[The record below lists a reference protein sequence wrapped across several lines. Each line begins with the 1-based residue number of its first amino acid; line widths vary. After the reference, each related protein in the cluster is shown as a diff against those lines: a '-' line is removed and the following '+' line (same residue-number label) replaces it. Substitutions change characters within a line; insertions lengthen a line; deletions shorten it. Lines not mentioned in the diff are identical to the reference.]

1 MLSRIPYSANGCCG
15 YQLEWQLI
23 TSGDVELNPGP
34 DTNTSGNEQSR
45 RVVNHPIMNSSNKS
59 LKIGEWNVNNLTD
72 VKFEQIK
79 LFLTSHN
86 IDVMFLIETF
96 LKPNVSGSVY
106 EIPGYSMYR
115 KDRAGN
121 KKGGGI
127 LAYVNSQL
135 KANRLYDLEDENV
148 EIMWLS
154 ICPYSSNRALLAGAV
169 YRPPSSNADTDIK
182 LENNIEN
189 AYLKNYEM
197 HILVLDIGLSDHLP
211 LIIQRKYSK
220 AKRSSKQLHNT
231 IKYRNFKN
239 LNADEFVKS
248 LECTAWDSAFVFD
261 DINDIADSIE
271 KMLIEVVDM
280 YMPLNHKRVKKQNQ
294 PAWMSDEI
302 MNSIRNRDNLLKKA
316 RKSNIPADW
325 ALYKHARCKTTNM
338 IKFSKRQF
346 IQESIENN
354 QGNPKGIWK
363 VLKSLSGKKNN
374 PITIDELKVNDA
386 VVKDKAEIAEA
397 MNDAFINIASRISQG
412 NQNNAEFDGEKLV
425 DFVKLKIGKDCFEIP
440 PITSTQV
447 LAALNS
453 MPTNKSTGCDGLSAR
468 ILKLAAPVLS
478 QPFCRLMNYSIS
490 SGTFPIKWK
499 TAKVTPL
506 HKSGS
511 RDDADNYRPIS
522 ILPVISKV
530 LEKHV
535 ATSFYKYLQDH
546 NLLYKFQSGF
556 RANHST
562 ETALINLVDELF
574 FNMDDDKVT
583 CLTFIDFKKAFD
595 LINHKTLLKKLAIYG
610 VDGSSIAWFTSYL
623 SARKQF
629 VKLNECVS
637 TCQVVSQGVPQGSI
651 LGPLLF
657 ITFINDMPL
666 HMPDPNVEIYAD
678 DTTLARSASIDK
690 LPVLTRMINQD
701 LICLERWCNE
711 NGMVI
716 NTSKTKCCNIHKNN

>member
-1 MLSRIPYSANGCCG
+1 MAITSVLPLDRCEWILKTKNLSQASQISIPMAKNGPGKRYMLSRIPYSTNGCCG
-15 YQLEWQLI
+15 YQLERQLI

-72 VKFEQIK
+72 VK
-79 LFLTSHN
+79 
-86 IDVMFLIETF
+86 
-96 LKPNVSGSVY
+96 
-106 EIPGYSMYR
+106 

-197 HILVLDIGLSDHLP
+197 HILGDFNINYLDLSYKKHHLAKAMHSMKLSQMVNSVTRPASATCLDHYYTTHPEFTVGISVLDIGLSDHLP

-363 VLKSLSGKKNN
+363 VLKSLSGKKSN

-453 MPTNKSTGCDGLSAR
+453 MSTNKSTGCDGLSAR
-468 ILKLAAPVLS
+468 ILKLAAPVLT

-535 ATSFYKYLQDH
+535 ATSFYNTFADKFLKTLSDE
-546 NLLYKFQSGF
+546 LLNQYD
-556 RANHST
+556 T
-562 ETALINLVDELF
+562 LINEPSNDWDIYYWMTGVKETPQKYD
-574 FNMDDDKVT
+574 NKVMDM
-583 CLTFIDFKKAFD
+583 
-595 LINHKTLLKKLAIYG
+595 LKKHA
-610 VDGSSIAWFTSYL
+610 
-623 SARKQF
+623 Q
-629 VKLNECVS
+629 NEE
-637 TCQVVSQGVPQGSI
+637 
-651 LGPLLF
+651 
-657 ITFINDMPL
+657 M
-666 HMPDPNVEIYAD
+666 E
-678 DTTLARSASIDK
+678 
-690 LPVLTRMINQD
+690 
-701 LICLERWCNE
+701 
-711 NGMVI
+711 
-716 NTSKTKCCNIHKNN
+716 

>member
-1 MLSRIPYSANGCCG
+1 MFSRIPYSANGCCG
-15 YQLEWQLI
+15 YQLERQLI

-72 VKFEQIK
+72 VKFEHIK

-86 IDVMFLIETF
+86 TDVMFLIETF

-135 KANRLYDLEDENV
+135 KANRLCDLEDENV

-197 HILVLDIGLSDHLP
+197 HILGDFNINYLDSSYKKHHLAKAMHSMKLSQMVNSVTRPISATCLDHYYTTHPEFTVGISVLDIGLSDHLP

-220 AKRSSKQLHNT
+220 AKRSDKQLHNT

-302 MNSIRNRDNLLKKA
+302 MNSIRNRDNVLKKA
-316 RKSNIPADW
+316 RKSNILADW

-386 VVKDKAEIAEA
+386 VVKDKAEIVEA

-425 DFVKLKIGKDCFEIP
+425 DFVKPKIGKDCFEIP
-440 PITSTQV
+440 PITTTQV

-468 ILKLAAPVLS
+468 VLKLAAPVLT

-499 TAKVTPL
+499 P
-506 HKSGS
+506 
-511 RDDADNYRPIS
+511 
-522 ILPVISKV
+522 
-530 LEKHV
+530 
-535 ATSFYKYLQDH
+535 
-546 NLLYKFQSGF
+546 
-556 RANHST
+556 
-562 ETALINLVDELF
+562 
-574 FNMDDDKVT
+574 
-583 CLTFIDFKKAFD
+583 
-595 LINHKTLLKKLAIYG
+595 
-610 VDGSSIAWFTSYL
+610 
-623 SARKQF
+623 RK
-629 VKLNECVS
+629 
-637 TCQVVSQGVPQGSI
+637 
-651 LGPLLF
+651 
-657 ITFINDMPL
+657 
-666 HMPDPNVEIYAD
+666 
-678 DTTLARSASIDK
+678 
-690 LPVLTRMINQD
+690 
-701 LICLERWCNE
+701 
-711 NGMVI
+711 
-716 NTSKTKCCNIHKNN
+716 